1 MGQRFIELASDP
13 EVRSHRIRA
22 FLKAWRER
30 PVRLPEKFGVFIC
43 FSLLSHLILFGIL
56 LVMGYAQN
64 SKPTAIFQSNLRAY
78 SRALMEIE
86 REAGR
91 VPLSESPSSPK
102 ALDDLGEDIGS
113 LFRFE
118 KDISEQDKVRFFRS
132 ILESGKILDTGGR
145 LEMATGAFFVTKSAS
160 GDAYEVNKVDRA
172 TLDKIDQLNESRNMS
187 PTEDQPGGDPE
198 KNRTEHGPTEVPGEY
213 LYRESP
219 YAEILA
225 RGPRLFTVFNGFPDL
240 AGERQAP
247 SAGDR
252 SDAAPIRAGALSSQ
266 SGIIF
271 LTTRSP
277 SANAEGDRAVLRLS
291 PEERGRILDELMVL
305 MEPEQLDAFK
315 GRYLDAYDPDRGD
328 LAPLT
333 REFCYSNLNSVFI
346 VTDLVTST
354 FDAIEGIHFK
364 RPVYDFYAA
373 YGRRLFKSKTGGALL
388 LNLAFSYDFERRT
401 LNALFDAHDD
411 ARRVMAGAQEVP
423 GKYQP
428 RLKAYVINQLYQE
441 VSDLGGRMGLS
452 PEDLSGLY
460 VRRQEEIYELLAD
473 LGGEAG
479 NRALYAWG
487 RLDWERERFEAATE
501 KWKRADMSYPLS
513 SRAFRRIRE
522 MIDRYDITT
531 SVTALKDVDRILGN
545 EDVYDKQNL
554 LDRHLKFNTWK
565 KRAG

>member
-1 MGQRFIELASDP
+1 M
-13 EVRSHRIRA
+13 
-22 FLKAWRER
+22 
-30 PVRLPEKFGVFIC
+30 
-43 FSLLSHLILFGIL
+43 
-56 LVMGYAQN
+56 
-64 SKPTAIFQSNLRAY
+64 
-78 SRALMEIE
+78 
-86 REAGR
+86 
-91 VPLSESPSSPK
+91 
-102 ALDDLGEDIGS
+102 
-113 LFRFE
+113 
-118 KDISEQDKVRFFRS
+118 
-132 ILESGKILDTGGR
+132 
-145 LEMATGAFFVTKSAS
+145 
-160 GDAYEVNKVDRA
+160 
-172 TLDKIDQLNESRNMS
+172 
-187 PTEDQPGGDPE
+187 
-198 KNRTEHGPTEVPGEY
+198 
-213 LYRESP
+213 
-219 YAEILA
+219 
-225 RGPRLFTVFNGFPDL
+225 
-240 AGERQAP
+240 
-247 SAGDR
+247 
-252 SDAAPIRAGALSSQ
+252 
-266 SGIIF
+266 
-271 LTTRSP
+271 
-277 SANAEGDRAVLRLS
+277 
-291 PEERGRILDELMVL
+291 
-305 MEPEQLDAFK
+305 
-315 GRYLDAYDPDRGD
+315 
-328 LAPLT
+328 
-333 REFCYSNLNSVFI
+333 
-346 VTDLVTST
+346 
-354 FDAIEGIHFK
+354 
-364 RPVYDFYAA
+364 
-373 YGRRLFKSKTGGALL
+373 